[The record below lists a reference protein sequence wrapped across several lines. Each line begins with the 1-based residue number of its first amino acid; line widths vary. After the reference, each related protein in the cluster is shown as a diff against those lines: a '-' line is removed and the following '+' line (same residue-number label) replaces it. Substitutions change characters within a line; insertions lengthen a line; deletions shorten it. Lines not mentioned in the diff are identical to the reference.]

1 MLLVR
6 ERTERL
12 QLGRAGRANR
22 RPQFPHALGVAVWL
36 NTQTTAG
43 RGAVMPKVEP
53 HRLSAT
59 NLVRLVE
66 GGELTAEAV
75 VRSCLE
81 RIADREP
88 VVRAWSHLAA
98 ESALAGARELDKA
111 RRNTV
116 LRGMPF
122 GIKDIFDT
130 ADMPTTYGSPIYV
143 GCRPASDASAAALPR
158 AAGGILLGKT
168 VTTEFANRHP
178 GPTTNPHDSDF
189 TPGGSSSGSAAAVA
203 DFMVPLAIG
212 TQTGGS
218 VIRPAAYCG
227 VVGFKP
233 SFGLFPPAGMRI
245 NTETLDTV
253 GIMARSV
260 GDIALFRA
268 AMMAIPYAAPAIP
281 QTAPRLGL
289 CRGPHWSDA
298 QPEGRAVLESAAE
311 HLAAAGAAVSE
322 TDLPAEC
329 AKVDERQR
337 VLGSFEGLRNHM
349 PELYRH
355 EALLSPELRN
365 EKIALGRELT
375 LDAFRAA
382 CRGAEKARSAA
393 QDWASGFDAILTL
406 PAPGQ
411 APRGL
416 ANTGS
421 AVFNS
426 LWTQLYA
433 PCLTLPAGSG
443 PEGLPVGV
451 QLVARRHADESLLQV
466 ALWIEKRLGQG
477 EPR

>member
-1 MLLVR
+1 V
-6 ERTERL
+6 
-12 QLGRAGRANR
+12 
-22 RPQFPHALGVAVWL
+22 
-36 NTQTTAG
+36 
-43 RGAVMPKVEP
+43 
-53 HRLSAT
+53 
-59 NLVRLVE
+59 
-66 GGELTAEAV
+66 
-75 VRSCLE
+75 
-81 RIADREP
+81 
-88 VVRAWSHLAA
+88 
-98 ESALAGARELDKA
+98 
-111 RRNTV
+111 
-116 LRGMPF
+116 PF

-130 ADMPTTYGSPIYV
+130 ADMPTTYGSPIYI

-178 GPTTNPHDSDF
+178 GPTTNPHDPDF

-268 AMMAIPYAAPAIP
+268 AMMAIPYTAPEIP

-289 CRGPHWSDA
+289 CRGPHWNDA
-298 QPEGRAVLESAAE
+298 RPEGRAVLEGAAE
-311 HLAAAGAAVSE
+311 RLAAAGAVVGE
-322 TDLPAEC
+322 TELPTEC
-329 AKVDERQR
+329 AQADEWQR

-355 EALLSPELRN
+355 EALLSPELCN

-416 ANTGS
+416 ADTGS

-426 LWTQLYA
+426 LWTQLYM
-433 PCLTLPAGSG
+433 PCLTLPAGCG
-443 PEGLPVGV
+443 PDGLPVGV
-451 QLVARRHADESLLQV
+451 QLVTRRHADELLLQV
-466 ALWIEKRLGQG
+466 ALWVEKQLGGG
-477 EPR
+477 ERR

>member
-1 MLLVR
+1 M
-6 ERTERL
+6 
-12 QLGRAGRANR
+12 
-22 RPQFPHALGVAVWL
+22 PGVAPE
-36 NTQTTAG
+36 G
-43 RGAVMPKVEP
+43 IMPNVEP
-53 HRLSAT
+53 HRLCAT
-59 NLVRLVE
+59 DLVRRLE
-66 GGELTAEAV
+66 GGGLTVEAV

-81 RIADREP
+81 RIGEREP
-88 VVRAWSHLAA
+88 VVRAWSWLGGEA
-98 ESALAGARELDKA
+98 ALAKARELDRA
-111 RRNTV
+111 RKKTLLAGV
-116 LRGMPF
+116 PF

-143 GCRPASDASAAALPR
+143 GSRPAGDASAAALPR
-158 AAGGILLGKT
+158 AAGGVLIGKT

-178 GPTTNPHDSDF
+178 GPTTNPHNPDF

-245 NTETLDTV
+245 NTEALDTV

-268 AMMAIPYAAPAIP
+268 AMMAVPYSPPAVP
-281 QTAPRLGL
+281 ETAPRLGL
-289 CRGPHWSDA
+289 CRGPHWNDA
-298 QPEGRAVLESAAE
+298 KSEGMAVLEAAAQR
-311 HLAAAGAAVSE
+311 LAAAGASVAE
-322 TDLPAEC
+322 TELPPEC
-329 AKVDERQR
+329 AKADEWQR

-349 PELYRH
+349 PELHRH
-355 EALLSPELRN
+355 EALLSPRLRD

-375 LDAFRAA
+375 LEAFHDA
-382 CRGAEKARSAA
+382 CRGAEQARRAA
-393 QDWASGFDAILTL
+393 REWASGFDAILTL

-416 ANTGS
+416 ADTGS
-421 AVFNS
+421 AIFNA
-426 LWTQLYA
+426 LWTQLHM

-443 PEGLPVGV
+443 PDGLPVGV
-451 QLVARRHADESLLQV
+451 QLVARRHADEPLLLV
-466 ALWIEKRLGQG
+466 ALWVEKRLGAGGVQ
-477 EPR
+477 